1 MLKPT
6 FGHNYRLILSGVQ
19 PRPPPA
25 KRTVANDV
33 VAAMAHQHH
42 VLPAFRTFIPINEDG
57 LWQRQVFLTQAMS
70 SEKT

>member
-19 PRPPPA
+19 PCPPPA

-42 VLPAFRTFIPINEDG
+42 VLPAVITFIPVDIYGIVE
-57 LWQRQVFLTQAMS
+57 RKIFFHPFF
-70 SEKT
+70 